1 MAYPVIDAPYGFKPI
16 NRLDGLPYAGAVRQL
31 PIANAYNQNIFYG
44 DIVQISGGT
53 IVRSSMSAA
62 SSPGTAVAGTIG
74 VFLGCQYTNPTTGQF
89 QFNQYYPAST
99 AANDIEAFV
108 VDDPRALMKV
118 VVTTQSTS
126 LANTGT
132 TVGYLNP
139 YYVGSNLYQIGGAG
153 DVTGSTTT
161 GNSKFSVS
169 GGVITSGT
177 AGAGARVTS
186 ALPWRMVGV
195 VPETAVTLTGTLS
208 SSAVSS
214 SATVVLAAAVTGLTP
229 GMQLIC
235 PTGTGTL
242 AGNYATIIN
251 VATTTLTLA
260 TTVSIPANA
269 SLTFVGYPE
278 VLVAWNGS
286 FHSYNNT
293 TGV

>member
-99 AANDIEAFV
+99 AANDIEAFI

-118 VVTTQSTS
+118 VVTTQSTA

-153 DVTGSTTT
+153 GVTGSTTT

-169 GGVITSGT
+169 GAVITSGT
-177 AGAGARVTS
+177 AGAGDRVTS

-195 VPETAVTLTGTLS
+195 VPETAVTLTGTGS
-208 SSAVSS
+208 TTGS
-214 SATVVLAAAVTGLTP
+214 SATVALTAAVTGLTP

-242 AGNYATIIN
+242 AGNYATVIN
-251 VATTTLTLA
+251 VATTTLTL
-260 TTVSIPANA
+260 NA
-269 SLTFVGYPE
+269 AVTLAASSSLTFVGYPE
-278 VLVAWNGS
+278 VLVAWNGN

>member
-31 PIANAYNQNIFYG
+31 PIANAYSQNIFYG

-108 VDDPRALMKV
+108 VDDPRALMKA
-118 VVTTQSTS
+118 VVTTQSTA

-139 YYVGSNLYQIGGAG
+139 YYVGSNLYQIGGNG
-153 DVTGSTTT
+153 GVTGSTTT

-177 AGAGARVTS
+177 AGAGDRVTT

-208 SSAVSS
+208 SSAVTT

-242 AGNYATIIN
+242 AGNYSTIIN
-251 VATTTLTLA
+251 VSTTTLTLA
-260 TTVSIPANA
+260 ATVSIPANA

-278 VLVAWNGS
+278 VLVAWNGN

>member
-1 MAYPVIDAPYGFKPI
+1 MAYPVVDAPYGFKPI
-16 NRLDGLPYAGAVRQL
+16 NRLDGLPYAGAMRQI
-31 PIANAYNQNIFYG
+31 PIANAYNQNLFYG

-74 VFLGCQYTNPTTGQF
+74 VFMGCSYTNPSTGQKLF
-89 QFNQYYPAST
+89 QQFYPANT
-99 AANDIEAFV
+99 AANDIVAFV
-108 VDDPRALMKV
+108 VDDPRALMKA

-139 YYVGSNLYQIGGAG
+139 YYVGSNLYMVGGAG
-153 DVTGSTTT
+153 GVSGSTTT
-161 GNSKFSVS
+161 GDSKQSVS
-169 GGVITSGT
+169 GAVVTSGT
-177 AGAGARVTS
+177 AGAGDRVAS

-195 VPETAVTLTGTLS
+195 VPETAVTLTGTGS
-208 SSAVSS
+208 TSGS
-214 SATVVLAAAVTGLTP
+214 SATVTLTAAVTGLTP

-242 AGNYATIIN
+242 AGNFATVIN
-251 VATTTLTLA
+251 VATTTLTL
-260 TTVSIPANA
+260 NA
-269 SLTFVGYPE
+269 AVTLASGSVLSFVGFPE
-278 VLVAWNGS
+278 VLVTWNGN